1 MRRSL
6 NIGLISTFAA
16 FHVTL
21 YFLSFGLWRN
31 WAIYLEAV
39 EGVILGPWAG
49 FLAAFLGS
57 VIARMIKPNDFWMFG
72 IGAEPLAVLACGF
85 LARGRWKPVFV
96 IYAVMLCAYFVHPFG
111 RWLPFWT
118 ILDILLAFVL
128 VYPVS
133 KMAGNLFEQNLKRL
147 PASMVLLS
155 FVGSATDALT
165 RVFLFIPAGLYTLFG
180 LTPGAVYSTF
190 VMGAIDSYVEDVL
203 VVVVSFLVGVPILVT
218 LRRIPRLRSLLTSRF
233 SS

>member
-1 MRRSL
+1 MQRSL
-6 NIGLISTFAA
+6 KIGLISTFAA

-31 WAIYLEAV
+31 WAIYLEPI
-39 EGVILGPWAG
+39 EGIILGPWAG

-57 VIARMIKPNDFWMFG
+57 LIARMITPNDFWMFG
-72 IGAEPLAVLACGF
+72 IVAEPLGVLACGF

-96 IYAVMLCAYFVHPFG
+96 IYAVMLGAYFVHPFG

-128 VYPVS
+128 VYPVA

-147 PASMVLLS
+147 PASMILLS

-165 RVFLFIPAGLYTLFG
+165 RVFLLIPAGLYTLFG
-180 LTPGAVYSTF
+180 LSPGAVYSTF

-218 LRRIPRLRSLLTSRF
+218 LRRIPSLRYLLTSRF
-233 SS
+233 SP